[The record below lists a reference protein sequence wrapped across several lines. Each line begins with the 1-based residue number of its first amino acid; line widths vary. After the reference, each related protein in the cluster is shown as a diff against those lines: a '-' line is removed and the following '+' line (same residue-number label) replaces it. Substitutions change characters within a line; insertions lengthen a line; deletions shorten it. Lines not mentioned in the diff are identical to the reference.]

1 MFKALLG
8 AAAALTL
15 FAVAPAEARH
25 HDNRDRGHHYGQ
37 DRGHGHGYGNDRGRH
52 NQWRH
57 HNRGRYY
64 HHGRYYQSRYRHNN
78 VWMYR

>member
-1 MFKALLG
+1 MFKTLLG

-15 FAVAPAEARH
+15 LAVAPAAARDH
-25 HDNRDRGHHYGQ
+25 GRHDRGNHYSH

-52 NQWRH
+52 NGWRN
-57 HNRGRYY
+57 HNRGRYF